1 MNELA
6 LEFRRSSSLDTSHFP
21 AQGRVA
27 ISLLDRLQHGRL
39 DIVFPDGQRAHYGN
53 ARSEERAD
61 LQLANWNV
69 VSAAFQSGDIG
80 FAESYIAGDWATSDL
95 AQLLSFFIHN
105 REAAERVFYGTLL
118 GRIAYRLRHLLNRN
132 TKARAKKNI
141 HAHYD
146 LGNAFYALWLD
157 PTMTYSSALL
167 APARGNAHAPLSDA
181 ELARGQSA
189 KYQRVLGQLN
199 LPAAANVL
207 EIGCGWGGF
216 AEAAGTVGHK
226 VTALTLSRG
235 QLDYARDR
243 LASQHIAADL
253 RLQDYRDEAGMYEG
267 IASIEMFEAVGEAYW
282 PSYFETLRRCLAP
295 GGRVCVQTIVIADE
309 FFARYR
315 VGTDFIQQYVFPG
328 GMLPSP
334 SAFKAHAAAASLSI
348 VDEHAFGG
356 DYARTLATWRHRFM
370 AQLDD
375 VRALGFDDRFIRIW
389 QFYLAYCEAAFARK
403 STDVVQYTL
412 IHAAEAAS

>member
-6 LEFRRSSSLDTSHFP
+6 LGFRRRAALDTSQFP

-27 ISLLDRLQHGRL
+27 ISLLERLQHGHL

-53 ARSEERAD
+53 PHSDERAD
-61 LQLANWNV
+61 LRLANWGV
-69 VSAAFQSGDIG
+69 IAALKSGDIG
-80 FAESYIAGDWATSDL
+80 FAESYIAGDWSTSDL
-95 AQLLSFFIHN
+95 AHLLSFFIHN
-105 REAAERVFYGTLL
+105 REAAEKMFYGTLL

-146 LGNAFYALWLD
+146 LGNEFYKLWLD
-157 PTMTYSSALL
+157 PSMTYSSALL
-167 APARGNAHAPLSDA
+167 NAAPDSAHAPVGDDDF
-181 ELARGQSA
+181 ARGQQA
-189 KYQRVLGQLN
+189 KYQRVIDQLA
-199 LPAAANVL
+199 LPAAAHVL

-216 AEAAGTVGHK
+216 AEATSTAGHR
-226 VTALTLSRG
+226 VTALTLSRE
-235 QLDYARDR
+235 QLDYARQR
-243 LASQHIAADL
+243 LATRHIRADL
-253 RLQDYRDEAGMYEG
+253 RLQDYRDENARYDG

-282 PSYFETLRRCLAP
+282 PSYFAALRRCLAP
-295 GGRVCVQTIVIADE
+295 AGRACVQTIVIADE
-309 FFARYR
+309 LFARYR

-334 SAFKAHAAAASLSI
+334 SAFKEQAASAGLKVI
-348 VDEHAFGG
+348 DAHAFGR
-356 DYARTLATWRHRFM
+356 DYARTLATWRRRFM
-370 AQLDD
+370 ARLAD

-403 STDVVQYTL
+403 NTDVVQFTL
-412 IHAAEAAS
+412 AHA

>member
-6 LEFRRSSSLDTSHFP
+6 LDFRCPSTLDTTHFP

-27 ISLLDRLQHGRL
+27 IGLLERLQHGRL

-53 ARSEERAD
+53 VRSDERAD

-69 VSAAFQSGDIG
+69 VGTALKSGDIG
-80 FAESYIAGDWATSDL
+80 FAESYIDGDWSTSDL
-95 AQLLSFFIHN
+95 AQLLSFFVHN
-105 REAAERVFYGTLL
+105 REAAEKVFYGTLL
-118 GRIAYRLRHLLNRN
+118 GRLAYRLRHLLNRN

-167 APARGNAHAPLSDA
+167 DNVHGSAHEPLSDG
-181 ELARGQSA
+181 EMARGQRA
-189 KYQRVLGQLN
+189 KYRRVVEQLA
-199 LPAAANVL
+199 LPPAANVL
-207 EIGCGWGGF
+207 ELGCGWGGF
-216 AEAAGTVGHK
+216 VEAAGAAGHH
-226 VTALTLSRG
+226 VTALTLSRE
-235 QLDYARDR
+235 QLGYASER
-243 LASQHIAADL
+243 LADRQIAADL
-253 RLQDYRDEAGMYEG
+253 RLQDYRDEDGCYDG

-282 PSYFETLRRCLAP
+282 PAYFSTLRRCLKP
-295 GGRVCVQTIVIADE
+295 GGRACVQTIVIADE
-309 FFARYR
+309 LFARYKI
-315 VGTDFIQQYVFPG
+315 GTDFIQQYVFPG

-334 SAFKAHAAAASLSI
+334 SAFKARAAAARLKVI
-348 VDEHAFGG
+348 DEHTFGR
-356 DYARTLATWRHRFM
+356 DYARTLATWRQRFM
-370 AQLDD
+370 ARLGD

-403 STDVVQYTL
+403 NTDVVQYTL
-412 IHAAEAAS
+412 AHASHA